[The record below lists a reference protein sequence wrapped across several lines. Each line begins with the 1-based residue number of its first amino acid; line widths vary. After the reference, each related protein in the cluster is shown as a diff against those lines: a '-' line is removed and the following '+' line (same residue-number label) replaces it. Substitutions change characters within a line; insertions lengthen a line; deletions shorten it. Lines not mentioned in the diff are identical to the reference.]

1 MINNEIKKALYKEKP
16 IAESAI
22 EDLNDKHYSATLED
36 GTSINFDVPSFEMGE
51 TEFTDQM
58 PAQLLIRWMRPY
70 RRLYV
75 RLEIQEGER
84 EHTHHCLFTT
94 DIQDDEQAGRAYAE
108 SYWDEDGNWD
118 EDWYSAFFGEMA
130 IRVEK
135 VQEITED
142 EFVFLEKTLYSA

>member
-16 IAESAI
+16 TAETVI
-22 EDLNDKHYSATLED
+22 KNDSEKHYSAELQD
-36 GTSINFDVPSFEMGE
+36 GMIINFDVQFSEMGE
-51 TEFTDQM
+51 TEFEDQM

-94 DIQDDEQAGRAYAE
+94 DIQDDEQAGKAYAE
-108 SYWDEDGNWD
+108 SYWDEGGNWD
-118 EDWYSAFFGEMA
+118 EDRYSAFFGEMA

-142 EFVFLEKTLYSA
+142 EFVFLEETLYSA